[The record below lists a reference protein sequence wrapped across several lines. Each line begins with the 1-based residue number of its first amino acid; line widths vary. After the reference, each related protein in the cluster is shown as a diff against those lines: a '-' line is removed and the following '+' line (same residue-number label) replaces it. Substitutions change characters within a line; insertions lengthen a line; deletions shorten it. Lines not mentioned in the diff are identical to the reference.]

1 MFSKIWTGKST
12 ENYSDKLEEL
22 QKVIREADAVVIGA
36 GSGLSTSAGY
46 TYGGER
52 FQKLFPDF
60 IEAYHIPDM
69 YTGGFWHYETLEE
82 YWGWWSRHIYYNRYT
97 EIPKT
102 TYNRLLELV
111 KEKDYFV
118 ITTNVD
124 HCFQRAG
131 FDKKRLFY
139 MQGDYG
145 LWQCSVPCHQKTY
158 DNEAAVRK
166 MVEKQ
171 KDRKVPSELIPR
183 CPVCGSPMIMNL
195 RCDNTFV
202 QDEGWYQAKQRYDE
216 FIRRHENLKI
226 VYLELG
232 VGMNTPVWIK
242 YPFWKMTR
250 QNLEATYVCINYDKA
265 VAPEEIKKQSICIE
279 GDIDFVLS
287 SMLFLS

>member
-1 MFSKIWTGKST
+1 M
-12 ENYSDKLEEL
+12 
-22 QKVIREADAVVIGA
+22 
-36 GSGLSTSAGY
+36 
-46 TYGGER
+46 
-52 FQKLFPDF
+52 
-60 IEAYHIPDM
+60 
-69 YTGGFWHYETLEE
+69 
-82 YWGWWSRHIYYNRYT
+82 HIYYNRYT

-158 DNEAAVRK
+158 DNEAVVRK

-183 CPVCGSPMIMNL
+183 CPVCGSPMSMNL

-265 VAPEEIKKQSICIE
+265 VAPEGIKKQSICIE

-287 SMLFLS
+287 SMFFIS

>member
-124 HCFQRAG
+124 HCFQRAS

-158 DNEAAVRK
+158 DNEAVVRK

-265 VAPEEIKKQSICIE
+265 VAPEEIKKQSNCIE

-287 SMLFLS
+287 SMFFLS

>member
-1 MFSKIWTGKST
+1 
-12 ENYSDKLEEL
+12 
-22 QKVIREADAVVIGA
+22 
-36 GSGLSTSAGY
+36 
-46 TYGGER
+46 
-52 FQKLFPDF
+52 
-60 IEAYHIPDM
+60 M

-158 DNEAAVRK
+158 DNEAVVRK

-287 SMLFLS
+287 SMFFLS